1 MFLSK
6 IHIENYRL
14 LKNVDVVIDKS
25 LTLVV
30 GKNNTG
36 KTSVMQLLSSVL
48 EKKPLNFDDYPLSC
62 RKTVYDLF
70 QQYWNGKINA
80 VDVVNGIPETKLGL
94 EIDYSEELEE
104 DSLGG
109 LSPFIIDLDMDQT
122 KACID
127 VIYAVNSSLDNVA
140 DECKEKYLK
149 LISSEGCDE
158 DAAVSKVVRENFPKF
173 FSVVVIAV
181 NPGNKD
187 DYQERTEQQLQNVFL
202 YRTIRAERSLDESE
216 EANSKPLVSVM
227 NKLFATDIT
236 ETEKELQ
243 ETLNELVNYVE
254 EVNEQAQ
261 TKING
266 LMDTIVDSMMKFG
279 YPSAEELTLRANT
292 NISLKNQILNNT
304 DLSYSAPDNT
314 EVLPSTHNGL
324 GYKNLIKITLLL
336 QQFAREV
343 NEDGARIP
351 ILFVEEPEAHMHP
364 QLQTTFVKYLSD
376 YLSENITSGSVQV
389 VLTTHSSHIANTVP
403 FKQVRY
409 LRRGVDAVE
418 CKNLVDF
425 YEKTSKH
432 YISDENREFLQKYL
446 KLSYCDL
453 YFCDKAI
460 LVEGA
465 AERLLIPNM
474 IEKLGAQGKFKDTKI
489 PLTSQYYTLVEVG
502 GAYADRFFEFVDFL
516 NIPTLILT
524 DIDFVNKDGG
534 RCEKSEAERT
544 SNGAILRWCHDAFD
558 IAVSKS
564 IGLSKVLE
572 LQNNEGLRINGL
584 RRIEF
589 QYEENGAHPRSLEEA
604 IRNVNRELF
613 GVSKDAT
620 VVTFDESEI
629 SKTDFALRL
638 LVDSKFTNYSIPSYI
653 EVGLIWLNDMSIR
666 PEITKTHR
674 KLKRVSQ

>member
-14 LKNVDVVIDKS
+14 LKNVDVAIDKS

-36 KTSVMQLLSSVL
+36 KTSVMQLLSSIL
-48 EKKPLNFDDYPLSC
+48 EKKQLSFDDYPLSC
-62 RKTVYDLF
+62 RKIVYKLF
-70 QQYWNGKINA
+70 KQYWNGEISP
-80 VDVVNGIPETKLGL
+80 VDFVNGIPETKLGL
-94 EIDYSEELEE
+94 EIDYSEEAED

-109 LSPFIIDLDMDQT
+109 LSSFIIDLDMDQT
-122 KACID
+122 KASIEA
-127 VIYAVNSSLDNVA
+127 IYAVNPGLNSVA
-140 DECKEKYLK
+140 DECREKYKK
-149 LISSEGCDE
+149 LVSGENAEEENVIS
-158 DAAVSKVVRENFPKF
+158 KIVRECFSKF
-173 FSVVVIAV
+173 FSLVVIAV
-181 NPGNKD
+181 NPANKE
-187 DYQERTEQQLQNVFL
+187 DYQERTIQQLQNVFL

-227 NKLFATDIT
+227 NKLFASDIT

-243 ETLNELVNYVE
+243 DTLDELVTYVE

-266 LMDTIVDSMMKFG
+266 LMDTIVDSMLKFG

-343 NEDGARIP
+343 NEDGSRIP
-351 ILFVEEPEAHMHP
+351 ILFIEEPEAHMHP
-364 QLQTTFVKYLSD
+364 QLQTTFVKYLND
-376 YLSENITSGSVQV
+376 YLLENITGSGVQV
-389 VLTTHSSHIANTVP
+389 VITTHSSHVANTVP

-409 LRRGVDAVE
+409 LRRDVDTVE

-425 YEKTSKH
+425 YEKTSKN
-432 YISDENREFLQKYL
+432 YIAEENREFLQKYL

-460 LVEGA
+460 FVEGA

-524 DIDFVNKDGG
+524 DIDFVNNEGK
-534 RCEKSEAERT
+534 RCEKGEAVRT

-564 IGLSKVLE
+564 IDLSNVLK
-572 LQNNEGLRINGL
+572 LQETETLRLNGL

-589 QYEENGAHPRSLEEA
+589 QYEENGAHPRSLEES
-604 IRNVNRELF
+604 ILNVNRELF
-613 GVSKDAT
+613 GIKKDAT
-620 VVTFDESEI
+620 VISFDESEI

-638 LVDSKFTNYSIPSYI
+638 LVDTKFINYSIPSYI
-653 EVGLIWLNDMSIR
+653 EKGLVWLNGVSTMPNS
-666 PEITKTHR
+666 TKTYR
-674 KLKRVSQ
+674 KLKRVL